1 MRVPSEAP
9 NVNPMALAPSTRSQL
24 IARAVEAINRHDLAG
39 YEQVFDPA
47 VVTINPV
54 RGNPVGRS
62 EASTEMG
69 ALLEALPDLT
79 VSLEEV
85 IESGNRTVS
94 LLALTGT
101 NTGSWRG
108 HPPTGRF
115 VRLRICRIGEW
126 VGEQV
131 VTIGSYWDELTLL
144 RQLGLATI
152 S

>member
-1 MRVPSEAP
+1 
-9 NVNPMALAPSTRSQL
+9 MALVTPTRKQL

-39 YEQVFDPA
+39 YEEVFDPS
-47 VVTINPV
+47 VVTIDPA
-54 RGNPVGRS
+54 RGNPIGRN

-69 ALLEALPDLT
+69 ALLGAFPDLH
-79 VSLEEV
+79 VRLEEV

-108 HPPTGRF
+108 NPPTGRS
-115 VRLRICRIGEW
+115 VRLSICRVGEW
-126 VGEQV
+126 IGDQV
-131 VTIGSYWDELTLL
+131 VTTGSYWDELTLL
-144 RQLGLATI
+144 RQLGLATT